1 MPPFVKRCRSA
12 AVPVY
17 SILNVGRRGAG
28 KTVFLTASYLEYRQ
42 YRQERRWLWLECGDP
57 RARQNIDD
65 LVLYVARTGE
75 YPPATLKATRFDLL
89 LQQRRQQGVETVAQI
104 RWWDAPGEIC
114 DPRRPEFLELLR
126 QTQGCCLFLEAPLL
140 VQQADN
146 PHYLAKLLEPL
157 ENLGESVEAENLA
170 LPVALILTQCDR
182 LPPQPLVW
190 QRLQRALLPLRQQL
204 TNARFPHQTFYSEA
218 PILEQ
223 DGIPRLCLNRAGA
236 PLYWLMEQMGLSPE
250 ERLHPPP
257 EEEPDSPRLPPF
269 PRQLLLP
276 LLIALGAAGLGLYGL
291 SQWPDPPP
299 QDTQESG
306 S

>member
-1 MPPFVKRCRSA
+1 MPPFVKRGRSA

-42 YRQERRWLWLECGDP
+42 YRQERRWLWLECADP
-57 RARQNIDD
+57 QARQNIDD
-65 LVLYVARTGE
+65 LVLYVARSGE

-140 VQQADN
+140 VRQADN
-146 PHYLAKLLEPL
+146 PHYLGKLLEPL
-157 ENLGESVEAENLA
+157 ANLGEEIERANLA
-170 LPVALILTQCDR
+170 LPVALILTQCDL

-190 QRLQRALLPLRQQL
+190 QRLQRALSPLRQQL
-204 TNARFPHQTFYSEA
+204 TDSRFPHQVFYSEA

-257 EEEPDSPRLPPF
+257 EPAPDSLTARSQ
-269 PRQLLLP
+269 RGLLLP

-291 SQWPDPPP
+291 SQQSAPPP
-299 QDTQESG
+299 QDVQES
-306 S
+306 SP